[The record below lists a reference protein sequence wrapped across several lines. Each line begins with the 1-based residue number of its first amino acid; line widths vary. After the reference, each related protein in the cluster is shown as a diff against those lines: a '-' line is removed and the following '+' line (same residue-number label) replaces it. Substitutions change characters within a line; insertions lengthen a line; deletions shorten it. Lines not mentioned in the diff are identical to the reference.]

1 MWHSFLF
8 GKAVYAPTDEGGLS
22 FADLITVLIAL
33 ANYCPL
39 PTTSRL
45 QFVPYPTDTL
55 YVLTENQE
63 TLVSRLIDLCKKW
76 RANSVEIIG
85 RYNEEYGYFTS
96 PDSVE

>member
-1 MWHSFLF
+1 M
-8 GKAVYAPTDEGGLS
+8 V
-22 FADLITVLIAL
+22 TVLLAL
-33 ANYCPL
+33 ANYHPL
-39 PTTSRL
+39 PETSMI
-45 QFVPYPTDTL
+45 QFIPYPADTL

-96 PDSVE
+96 PDSLE